1 MLKKTLLAVL
11 FVGLI
16 GLLVFGA
23 VNRTLAK
30 TGSGDSYGGGHGNG
44 QTALAGDSQSYGQAG
59 LGGGGQ
65 GNGQGYGAEG
75 NGGSQAYS
83 GDGTATGQ
91 AVVDE
96 WLTLT
101 GAVTA
106 ADADLLTV
114 DTGSGEV
121 AVENRGW
128 WYAQEQGF
136 VAQVGDQVT
145 LTGFYEGDAFEVGRI
160 DNLTTGQ
167 TVTLRDENG
176 RPLWAGR
183 GRRGG

>member
-30 TGSGDSYGGGHGNG
+30 MGSGESYGGGHGNG
-44 QTALAGDSQSYGQAG
+44 QADLAGGGQSYGQAG
-59 LGGGGQ
+59 LGSGGQ
-65 GNGQGYGAEG
+65 GNGQGYGQGEG
-75 NGGSQAYS
+75 LPLPLGE
-83 GDGTATGQ
+83 GQ

-106 ADADLLTV
+106 ADADLLVV
-114 DTGSGEV
+114 DTAGGE
-121 AVENRGW
+121 AIVENRGW